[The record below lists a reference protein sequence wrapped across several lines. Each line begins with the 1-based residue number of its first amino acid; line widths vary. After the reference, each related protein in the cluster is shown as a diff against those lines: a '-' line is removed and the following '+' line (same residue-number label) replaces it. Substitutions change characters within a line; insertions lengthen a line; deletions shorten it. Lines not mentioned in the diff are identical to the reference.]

1 MNEILSFFAKFA
13 SPAPGTGQTAYLAI
27 DVWQLALAALFV
39 LIAGI
44 FSVVYHLRL
53 EKDLAIGTVRAFA
66 QLFAVGYI
74 LNIVFHIPS
83 VWLVMGMY
91 TATAWFATSI
101 AQRRV
106 TRTGVSILLPSFLA
120 MLSSCFLVTSLVSG
134 AVIQAHP
141 WWAPQ
146 YFIPVGGMVA
156 GNAMNALSIALE
168 RFFSE
173 LRLRRGEVEALL
185 CLGATPREA
194 SEDMF
199 RTALRAGML
208 NPINAMMGVGLVTL
222 PGMMTGQILAGVSPV
237 QAIRYQLVIVLMM
250 TAASAL
256 SSFAVLMLVR
266 RRCFSSGQALTR
278 IAAPLS

>member
-1 MNEILSFFAKFA
+1 MTDILNFFDRVTG
-13 SPAPGTGQTAYLAI
+13 PAPSMGQSPYLPI
-27 DVWQLALAALFV
+27 ELWQLALAAVFILA
-39 LIAGI
+39 AGV
-44 FSVVYHLRL
+44 FSVIYHLRL
-53 EKDLAIGTVRAFA
+53 EKDLAIGAVRAFV
-66 QLFAVGYI
+66 QLFAIGYI

-83 VWLVMGMY
+83 IWLVMGMY
-91 TATAWFATSI
+91 AATAWFATSI

-106 TRTGVSILLPSFLA
+106 KQKGVSILLPSFLA
-120 MLSSCFLVTSLVSG
+120 MLSTCFIVTSLVSG
-134 AVIQAHP
+134 VIIQARP
-141 WWAPQ
+141 WWSPQ

-185 CLGATPREA
+185 CLGATPQEA
-194 SEDMF
+194 SEEMF
-199 RTALRAGML
+199 RSALRAGML

-256 SSFAVLMLVR
+256 SSFVVLRLAR
-266 RRCFSSGQALTR
+266 RRCFGPGQALVR
-278 IAAPLS
+278 ISSPAA